1 MVSSKCSS
9 TYHQPNI
16 MLHICLHIVH
26 HQYVFPSPAAH
37 HVQFSFNSTIE
48 IHSMSGNA
56 VTAVP
61 IASVCCYNPYS
72 VNVINV
78 HEILVLGMSGKTCFH
93 QHYSNNI
100 QALVVEIVTKIALTN
115 GRQQYVPLFF
125 VRCKY
130 ASCK

>member
-26 HQYVFPSPAAH
+26 HQYVFPSSYIARRASCSS
-37 HVQFSFNSTIE
+37 FSFNSTIE

-56 VTAVP
+56 ITAVP
-61 IASVCCYNPYS
+61 IASVCYYNPYS

-78 HEILVLGMSGKTCFH
+78 HEILVSKIGGKH
-93 QHYSNNI
+93 VSP
-100 QALVVEIVTKIALTN
+100 ALLK
-115 GRQQYVPLFF
+115 
-125 VRCKY
+125 
-130 ASCK
+130 